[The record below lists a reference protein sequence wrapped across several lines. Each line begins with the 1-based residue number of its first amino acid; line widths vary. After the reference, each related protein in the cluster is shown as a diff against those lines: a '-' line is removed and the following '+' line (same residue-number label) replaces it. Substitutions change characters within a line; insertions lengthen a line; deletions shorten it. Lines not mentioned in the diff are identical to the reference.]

1 MYSHDELIDI
11 VSAAN
16 ISGLME
22 HAGRIIICDDEELL
36 NMITR
41 ELGKYNEAADVTM
54 ENSNG
59 LNWYDWIEDALVKQY
74 GTDNELEQKWAELS
88 DAPFDDGGTENDM
101 TLAEEWFGFPAG
113 TEREEIWHWFD
124 EHYSKGVAHLLNAE

>member
-16 ISGLME
+16 ISGCME
-22 HAGRIIICDDEELL
+22 HAGRIVVCDDEELL
-36 NMITR
+36 NMIIR

-54 ENSNG
+54 ENGNG
-59 LNWYDWIEDALVKQY
+59 LNWYDWIEDALVKEY
-74 GTDNELEQKWAELS
+74 GTDNELERKWAELS
-88 DAPFDDGGTENDM
+88 DVPFDDGRTENDM

-124 EHYSKGVAHLLNAE
+124 EHYSRGVAHLLNA